1 MTPSTVVNTSLSPDL
16 QFPLLYVAVSAS
28 HVTLSC
34 DCGKFSVV
42 YSSIDHIN
50 ATQLSS
56 PILSCNTPLPYLIIL
71 AYITQFPFSVPG
83 TTLTHSLVYKYLYSV
98 PRSSELRLLLLFPSP
113 SSNSSSPSSPLFVT
127 HLQIWKFWSP
137 EFPRSLAL
145 GNPGSLRD
153 STGNRAIP

>member
-1 MTPSTVVNTSLSPDL
+1 MTLSAVVNTSLSPDL
-16 QFPLLYVAVSAS
+16 QFPLLYVAISAS

-98 PRSSELRLLLLFPSP
+98 PRSSELRLLLLLFPLSHLSP
-113 SSNSSSPSSPLFVT
+113 LSSPLLIT
-127 HLQIWKFWSP
+127 HFWIRKFQSP
-137 EFPRSLAL
+137 EFPHSLTL
-145 GNPGSLRD
+145 GNLGSLRD